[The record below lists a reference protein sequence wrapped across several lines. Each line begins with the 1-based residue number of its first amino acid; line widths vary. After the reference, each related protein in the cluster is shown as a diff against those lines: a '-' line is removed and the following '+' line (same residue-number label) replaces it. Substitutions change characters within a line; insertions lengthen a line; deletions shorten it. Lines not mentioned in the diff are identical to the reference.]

1 MTGSRDSGRTQELRM
16 KTMACAAALIL
27 TTIVGGPAHAADQ
40 PPSACPLLTAAEIAT
55 ATGETAGQPHEDSI
69 VISEGPAKGQ
79 TMAMCNWPTGSQ
91 SSVGLAVSRGLA
103 GAQREAGLAQFEKT
117 FQTLKS
123 QGWSQERKDFPNG
136 ACVIMMPPAS
146 AKGLPISTGC
156 FAEAKGMGISVGHNG
171 GAKVSMDR
179 MKSLLE
185 RAIGRLP

>member
-1 MTGSRDSGRTQELRM
+1 RTPELWM

-27 TTIVGGPAHAADQ
+27 TTIARGPAHAADK
-40 PPSACPLLTAAEIAT
+40 PLSACPLLTPAEIAT
-55 ATGETAGQPHEDSI
+55 ATGETAGEPHEDWI

-79 TMAMCNWPTGSQ
+79 TMAMCNWPTGTP
-91 SSVGLAVSRGLA
+91 RGLA

-136 ACVIMMPPAS
+136 ACVIMTPPAS
-146 AKGLPISTGC
+146 AKGMPISTGC

-171 GAKVSMDR
+171 GAKVAMDR
-179 MKSLLE
+179 
-185 RAIGRLP
+185 